1 MKLFIFILF
10 LFYCYNNDID
20 ESLLI
25 CEENEYEKEI
35 DHTYE
40 DVNDL
45 NTCDSSLPLI
55 KRNEIEKI
63 VLVTTLSGNI
73 HAINPENGDEI
84 WKFNSGNP
92 LLQSYQVSENSKLYL
107 LYYLVMLLFHQ
118 LMGEL

>member
-1 MKLFIFILF
+1 MKLFIFILL

-40 DVNDL
+40 NVNDL

-118 LMGEL
+118 LMEEL

>member
-1 MKLFIFILF
+1 MKLFIFILL

-40 DVNDL
+40 NVNDL

-107 LYYLVMLLFHQ
+107 LCYLVMLLFHQ
-118 LMGEL
+118 LMVEL

>member
-1 MKLFIFILF
+1 MKLFIFILL

-40 DVNDL
+40 NVNDL